1 LRGSVI
7 DLIGIAFPGAD
18 SPLVGEE
25 SSEAVAVL
33 GSWVVG
39 GVDWAGDAVSVGD
52 EVVVRTFLAES
63 SKETESWVAHA
74 GSSWL
79 RVH

>member
-1 LRGSVI
+1 
-7 DLIGIAFPGAD
+7 
-18 SPLVGEE
+18 LVGEE
-25 SSEAVAVL
+25 SIEAVTAL
-33 GSWVVG
+33 GGWVVG
-39 GVDWAGDAVSVGD
+39 RVHWAGDAVSVGD
-52 EVVVRTFLAES
+52 EVVIRTFLAES